1 MTEKTIEL
9 EIPLLLPGVEAED
22 DLCLARLETAL
33 QDRKG
38 LRRVHLQREKR
49 PVKLCLHYDP
59 DVIPLAQV
67 ERLAS
72 RVGAQIANRY
82 RHALI
87 PIEGMD
93 CSDCSI
99 VIEHSVGR
107 MDGVMTVSVNY
118 PAETMRV
125 EFDGRVVERRGIE
138 KRLRS
143 LGYVIP
149 VSGVQKRMLD
159 NRELLLSLASG
170 LMLSAGWMVQT
181 FFGFPPAA
189 ALAFYIGAYLS
200 GGWNVARHAWQSLRI
215 GRFDTDLLMVTA
227 ALGAAIL
234 GAWAEG
240 ALLLFLFSLG
250 HSLEERAL
258 GRARAAIRALA
269 DLSPKT
275 ALVKRESQEME
286 LPVEQVQLDDA
297 VILRPGV
304 RMPVD
309 GVILS
314 GRGAVDQ
321 SPVTG
326 ESVPVEKAPGDP
338 VFAGSVNGE
347 AALEVKVTRLA
358 KDSTLARVIK
368 MVEEAQGQRSPTQQ
382 TVERFTR
389 VFVPSVMAVTAL
401 VIVVPPLL
409 GVPFQVSFMRAM
421 TLLVAA
427 SPCALALGTPA
438 SILAGVAQAA
448 RNGVLVK
455 GGVHLEN
462 LGRIRAIAFD
472 KTGTIT
478 HGQSEVTDVIQL
490 PGSNSLAKD
499 KDSLLALAAAIESRS
514 AHPLAKAIVRAARIK
529 GLSLPRV
536 AEVESLPGQG
546 LRASVNS
553 RAVMIGSP
561 RLMDQQ
567 QVPVPTGAQELEGR
581 LQAAGKT
588 TTLVAVDG
596 QVEGILALADT
607 IRPDALAAIRAL
619 RQMGVSKT
627 VILTGDNARVASAI
641 AEQAGVT
648 LVRAELMPEDK
659 VATIRALRDEFG
671 PTAMVG
677 DGVNDAPALAHAT
690 VGIAMGGAGT
700 DVALETAD
708 VALMGDDL
716 SRLPFAVGLGRA
728 TRAIIRQNLAISL
741 GVIALLIV
749 ASLTGLS
756 GIGAAILLHE
766 GSTLLVVTNALRLLG
781 YTGGPASPRGA

>member
-38 LRRVHLQREKR
+38 LRRVHLERDTR
-49 PVKLCLHYDP
+49 PVRLCLHYDP
-59 DVIPLAQV
+59 DVIPLGQV

-82 RHALI
+82 HHALI

-107 MDGVMTVSVNY
+107 MEGVMTVSVNY

-125 EFDGRVVERRGIE
+125 EFDGRAIERRAIE
-138 KRLRS
+138 RRLRS

-170 LMLSAGWMVQT
+170 LMLSAGWMGRT
-181 FFGFPPAA
+181 FIGLPPLA
-189 ALAFYIGAYLS
+189 ALALYIGAYLS

-227 ALGAAIL
+227 AIGAAIL

-250 HSLEERAL
+250 GSLEERAL

-286 LPVEQVQLDDA
+286 LPVEHVQLDDA

-304 RMPVD
+304 RVPVD

-358 KDSTLARVIK
+358 KDSTLARVMK

-389 VFVPSVMAVTAL
+389 VFVPAVLAATAL
-401 VIVVPPLL
+401 VIVVPPIL
-409 GVPFQVSFMRAM
+409 GVPFRVSFMRAM

-427 SPCALALGTPA
+427 SPCALALSTPA

-462 LGRIRAIAFD
+462 LGRVRAIAFD

-478 HGQSEVTDVIQL
+478 HGQSEVTDVIRL
-490 PGSNSLAKD
+490 PGSNSLATD
-499 KDSLLALAAAIESRS
+499 EDSLLALAAAIESRS
-514 AHPLAKAIVRAARIK
+514 AHPLAKAIVRAARTH
-529 GLSLPRV
+529 GLSLPQV

-553 RAVMIGSP
+553 RAVMIGSR
-561 RLMDQQ
+561 RLMKEQ

-607 IRPDALAAIRAL
+607 LRPDALEAIRAL

-659 VATIRALRDEFG
+659 VTTIRALRDEFG

-741 GVIALLIV
+741 GVIALLTV

-756 GIGAAILLHE
+756 GMGAAILVHE

>member
-1 MTEKTIEL
+1 
-9 EIPLLLPGVEAED
+9 
-22 DLCLARLETAL
+22 
-33 QDRKG
+33 
-38 LRRVHLQREKR
+38 
-49 PVKLCLHYDP
+49 
-59 DVIPLAQV
+59 
-67 ERLAS
+67 
-72 RVGAQIANRY
+72 
-82 RHALI
+82 
-87 PIEGMD
+87 
-93 CSDCSI
+93 
-99 VIEHSVGR
+99 
-107 MDGVMTVSVNY
+107 
-118 PAETMRV
+118 
-125 EFDGRVVERRGIE
+125 
-138 KRLRS
+138 
-143 LGYVIP
+143 
-149 VSGVQKRMLD
+149 
-159 NRELLLSLASG
+159 
-170 LMLSAGWMVQT
+170 
-181 FFGFPPAA
+181 
-189 ALAFYIGAYLS
+189 
-200 GGWNVARHAWQSLRI
+200 
-215 GRFDTDLLMVTA
+215 
-227 ALGAAIL
+227 
-234 GAWAEG
+234 
-240 ALLLFLFSLG
+240 
-250 HSLEERAL
+250 
-258 GRARAAIRALA
+258 
-269 DLSPKT
+269 
-275 ALVKRESQEME
+275 
-286 LPVEQVQLDDA
+286 
-297 VILRPGV
+297 
-304 RMPVD
+304 
-309 GVILS
+309 
-314 GRGAVDQ
+314 
-321 SPVTG
+321 
-326 ESVPVEKAPGDP
+326 VPVEKAPGDP

-358 KDSTLARVIK
+358 KDSTLARVMK

-389 VFVPSVMAVTAL
+389 VFVPAVLAATAL
-401 VIVVPPLL
+401 VIVVPPIL
-409 GVPFQVSFMRAM
+409 GVPFRVSFMRAM
-421 TLLVAA
+421 TLLVAT
-427 SPCALALGTPA
+427 SPCALALSTPA

-462 LGRIRAIAFD
+462 LGRVRAIAFD

-478 HGQSEVTDVIQL
+478 HGQSEVTDVIRL
-490 PGSNSLAKD
+490 PGSNSLATD
-499 KDSLLALAAAIESRS
+499 EDSLLALAAAIESRS
-514 AHPLAKAIVRAARIK
+514 AHPLAKAIVRAARTQ
-529 GLSLPRV
+529 GLSLPQV

-553 RAVMIGSP
+553 RAVMIGSR
-561 RLMDQQ
+561 RLMKEQ

-607 IRPDALAAIRAL
+607 LRPDALEAIRAL

-659 VATIRALRDEFG
+659 VTTIRALRDEFG

-741 GVIALLIV
+741 GVIALLTV

-756 GIGAAILLHE
+756 GMGAAILVHE